1 MLREVKSEA
10 EMKAFGETIG
20 ALLCGGDFIELF
32 GDVGAGKTTL
42 AKGIAIGL
50 GVEENVQSP
59 SFTLKRVYEAR
70 DHLTLAHYDFYRLDD
85 AGIMANEL
93 QESITDHDTVT
104 IVEWGGIVDGVL
116 PLDRLSIKITSL
128 SETLRELTL
137 SPGGENSK
145 RLEEQLAV

>member
-1 MLREVKSEA
+1 
-10 EMKAFGETIG
+10 MKAFGETIG
-20 ALLCGGDFIELF
+20 ALLDGGDFIELS

-93 QESITDHDTVT
+93 QESVTDPDIVT
-104 IVEWGGIVDGVL
+104 IVEWGGVVDGIL

-128 SETLRELTL
+128 TETLRELVL
-137 SPGGENSK
+137 SSGGENSK
-145 RLEEQLAV
+145 KLEEQLAI